1 MKNKMEIFTKFL
13 AYFIIYSLFG
23 WILESIYKTIYEKK
37 IVNSG
42 FLYGPLCPIYG
53 IGALIMYLVLDR
65 YKKNIFFVFA
75 LGFII
80 LSIWEYIVGF
90 LLEKIFKT
98 KYWDYSE
105 KKFNIQGRVCLINSV
120 FWGTL
125 GVIFIYYIHPQI
137 SKIVE
142 QIPIK
147 VLYYTT
153 YGTIIYIIIDLVF
166 SIINLNDLSKKVDKI
181 KEIGES
187 IKLKLSEIKKL
198 ANAPIKIKAIEQI
211 ILDLKK
217 QEETLR
223 ENLTKKTNDLKRKF
237 PTMKS
242 EKLSEFFNHKKR

>member
-42 FLYGPLCPIYG
+42 FLYGPFCPIYG
-53 IGALIMYLVLDR
+53 IGALIMYFILDGYKENLFLVF
-65 YKKNIFFVFA
+65 II
-75 LGFII
+75 GFIV

-105 KKFNIQGRVCLINSV
+105 KKFNIQGRICLTNS
-120 FWGTL
+120 FIWGTL
-125 GVIFIYYIHPQI
+125 GVIFIYFIHPNI
-137 SKIVE
+137 SKTVE
-142 QIPIK
+142 QIPLK
-147 VLYYTT
+147 LLYFVT
-153 YGTIIYIIIDLVF
+153 YGSIIYIVIDLVY

-187 IKLKLSEIKKL
+187 IKQRLQEIKKL
-198 ANAPIKIKAIEQI
+198 ANSPIKIRAIEQI
-211 ILDLKK
+211 ISDLKK
-217 QEETLR
+217 QEEALR
-223 ENLTKKTNDLKRKF
+223 ENLIKKTNDLKKKF

-242 EKLSEFFNHKKR
+242 DKFSEFLNHKKR